1 MRTKLIA
8 TLPFLAGL
16 LLLIAPGSS
25 AWADG
30 QEIPKWTI
38 EFEAGPVWQSRND
51 VQIPNDETG
60 TRFSLVDL
68 VDNGPWFAP
77 RLQVS
82 WNIKGRH
89 GLQLYLAPLSYTESG
104 QFEESVRFAGEEFL
118 SEGPTEA
125 TYQFNSWRLSYR
137 YRVVS
142 GNRWLV
148 WVGFTGK
155 IRDAKIELQQ
165 GETIGRDTDTGFVP
179 LLLVETDYKISDR
192 WHLLGE
198 LDGLAG
204 GPGRAIDLA
213 LKLGYDLSDSWRITG
228 GYRMIEGGADV
239 DEVYNFA
246 WFHSAIVSAIWR
258 F

>member
-1 MRTKLIA
+1 MNGSG
-8 TLPFLAGL
+8 GL
-16 LLLIAPGSS
+16 LLVGVLMLLIAPGST
-25 AWADG
+25 ARAEE
-30 QEIPKWTI
+30 QEIPEWAI

-68 VDNGPWFAP
+68 AGNGPWFAP

-89 GLQLYLAPLSYTESG
+89 GLQLYLAPLSYTETG
-104 QFEESVRFAGEEFL
+104 QFEEPVRFAGEEF
-118 SEGPTEA
+118 SDEVPTEA

-137 YRVVS
+137 YRVIS
-142 GNRWLV
+142 GSKWLV

-165 GETIGRDTDTGFVP
+165 GETVGRDTDTGFVP
-179 LLLVETDYKISDR
+179 LLLVETDYKLSDR

-213 LKLGYDLSDSWRITG
+213 LKLGYDISDSWRFTG

-246 WFHSAIVSAIWR
+246 WFHSAVVSAVWR

>member
-1 MRTKLIA
+1 MNPKHIQ
-8 TLPFLAGL
+8 TLMAVALWFLAGTVAAL
-16 LLLIAPGSS
+16 HAQP
-25 AWADG
+25 
-30 QEIPKWTI
+30 EIPRWEI
-38 EFEAGPVWQSRND
+38 ELEAGPVWQSRND
-51 VQIPNDETG
+51 VQIPNDDTG

-68 VDNGPWFAP
+68 AGNGPWFAP

-82 WNIKGRH
+82 WNFKGRH
-89 GLQLYLAPLSYTESG
+89 GLQLYLAPLSYTETG
-104 QFEESVRFAGEEFL
+104 QFDEPVRFAGEEFS
-118 SEGPTEA
+118 SEAPTEA

-142 GNRWLV
+142 GNKWLV

-165 GETIGRDTDTGFVP
+165 GETVARDTDTGFVP
-179 LLLVETDYKISDR
+179 LLLVETDYRISDR

-213 LKLGYDLSDSWRITG
+213 LKLGYDVSDSWRITG

-246 WFHSAIVSAIWR
+246 WIHSAVVSAVWR